1 MKYILLFVMF
11 FLSFG
16 YLEAQQTITN
26 RMVHDGLDRDYHI
39 YIPESYDETIN
50 VPILFVFHGYG
61 GNARKNPYG
70 RHHKDATGDEKNLQE
85 IYHWVVERSRSN
97 LIPK

>member
-1 MKYILLFVMF
+1 MF

-61 GNARKNPYG
+61 GNARNLMRWGDMKSVADTAGFILIVPQGY
-70 RHHKDATGDEKNLQE
+70 KDHRGSP
-85 IYHWVVERSRSN
+85 HWNVG
-97 LIPK
+97 